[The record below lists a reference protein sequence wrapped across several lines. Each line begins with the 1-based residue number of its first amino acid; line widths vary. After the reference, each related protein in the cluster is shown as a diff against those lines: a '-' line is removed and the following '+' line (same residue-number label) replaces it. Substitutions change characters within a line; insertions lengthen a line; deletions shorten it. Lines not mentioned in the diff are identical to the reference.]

1 MTKLLALIYKLNIIM
16 VLLRERLQMENI
28 IQFQEKT
35 IIYNGLKN
43 TIIIADISLFF
54 LTHLYFYKYLI
65 LFVVVKLKINSSFL
79 KTLQK
84 VEYSVQ
90 FSYLLLFYKF

>member
-1 MTKLLALIYKLNIIM
+1 MTKLLALICKLNIIM
-16 VLLRERLQMENI
+16 VLLKAQFQMENI
-28 IQFQEKT
+28 TQFQEKT

-43 TIIIADISLFF
+43 TIIIVDISLFY

-65 LFVVVKLKINSSFL
+65 LFVVVKLKINSLYL
-79 KTLQK
+79 KALQK
-84 VEYSVQ
+84 VEYFAQ